1 MESVKYDWLHNI
13 SKLYMALSNGI
24 IKFLLVAYYRQEYM
38 YKQCYK
44 KQIMLKGDHLWEK
57 ESKRS

>member
-1 MESVKYDWLHNI
+1 
-13 SKLYMALSNGI
+13 MALSNGI

-44 KQIMLKGDHLWEK
+44 KQIMLKGDHL
-57 ESKRS
+57 